1 VAPLI
6 QNPKSKI
13 RNRRGFSLVE
23 VLMAIGILTIA
34 LVMVGTSFPVGVAM
48 TTNVAERT
56 IAAVVADE
64 AFAKMRIY
72 GISLGSANWNRPVVP
87 VPLSGG
93 QTAQQRWVPY
103 REVMPAAIPD
113 TEFAYP
119 SDPAMIEYR
128 QSVYYWSALCRREL
142 DAAGNPTRQVRV
154 VVFVSRKAGEW
165 TRFPRYCALPN
176 PVTLADPDAAMV
188 DYPRPVLIF
197 RDIDNSLVLDA
208 GDSAA
213 PGPLVLTRQL
223 NPGRYVPMAGWR
235 LSDADSVRQSSYLSA
250 GCFVLDD
257 DTGEIYRVIERTE
270 TRSGQTVLRFVV
282 LDRDFIPAPVT
293 PAMFGYKFWV
303 VAPGAGTT
311 RNPCIAV
318 YQKVIRF

>member
-1 VAPLI
+1 MKFEIV
-6 QNPKSKI
+6 NSKL
-13 RNRRGFSLVE
+13 RPGFSLVE

-72 GISLGSANWNRPVVP
+72 NINLNSGNWTKPVVP
-87 VPLSGG
+87 IPFSSG
-93 QTAQQRWVPY
+93 QTTQQKWLPY
-103 REVMPAAIPD
+103 TEVVLNPIPA

-119 SDPAMIEYR
+119 SDPAMIAKNE
-128 QSVYYWSALCRREL
+128 SVYYWSALCRREL
-142 DAAGNPTRQVRV
+142 DSAGNPTRQVRV
-154 VVFVSRKAGEW
+154 VVFVSRKAGIN
-165 TRFPRYCALPN
+165 TRFPKYCALSN

-197 RDIDNSLVLDA
+197 RDINNNLALDA
-208 GDSAA
+208 GDGGGL
-213 PGPLVLTRQL
+213 GPLILTSAGTSGRNVGMIGWLLSAVDSARQ
-223 NPGRYVPMAGWR
+223 A
-235 LSDADSVRQSSYLSA
+235 SYLNA

-257 DTGEIYRVIERTE
+257 DTGEIYRIIERTE
-270 TRSGQTVLRFVV
+270 TRSGQTLLRSVV

-293 PAMFGYKFWV
+293 PPMYAYKFWV

-318 YQKVIRF
+318 YQKIIRF